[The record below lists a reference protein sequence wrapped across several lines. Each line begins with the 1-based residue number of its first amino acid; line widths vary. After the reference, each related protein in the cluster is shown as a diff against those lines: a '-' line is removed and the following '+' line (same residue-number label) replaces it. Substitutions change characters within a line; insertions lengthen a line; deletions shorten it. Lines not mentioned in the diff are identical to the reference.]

1 VSHQGG
7 GVKQIGLLALGL
19 AVALATSG
27 CVAAGLAAGPLMS
40 AVQLVGDRTV
50 ERTVA
55 AELAEAQGATEAV
68 LARMAF
74 RIESRERDDGI
85 RRLRAVADEVTV
97 HARLERVTAK
107 LTRVGLRVETGR
119 MVPDRDTGAQMHEQ
133 IAALLAPVTARP
145 PAGDPAAAEA
155 LTSLQ
160 GEIRKLRSDIDER
173 RAAERPAAASENS
186 RSMRVEPGAVVTAPM
201 SAALPTV
208 GGPAPSVS
216 VAVPAVAGPPGP
228 VAQSA
233 SLRREPVP
241 PTVDARTAA
250 PLLPAGT
257 LTPIQPAMGVGSGK

>member
-1 VSHQGG
+1 MSPGG
-7 GVKQIGLLALGL
+7 RGLVRISRLALGL

-27 CVAAGLAAGPLMS
+27 CVAAGLAGGPLMS
-40 AVQLVGDRTV
+40 AVQLIGDRTV

-85 RRLRAVADEVTV
+85 RRLRAVADDVTV

-107 LTRVGLRVETGR
+107 LTRVGLRVEVGR
-119 MVPDRDTGAQMHEQ
+119 LVADRDTGAQMHEQ

-145 PAGDPAAAEA
+145 PAGDPGAAEA

-160 GEIRKLRSDIDER
+160 GEVRKLRSDMEKR
-173 RAAERPAAASENS
+173 RASERPAAASENGT
-186 RSMRVEPGAVVTAPM
+186 SMRLEPGAVVTAPM

-216 VAVPAVAGPPGP
+216 VAVPAAVSPPVP

-233 SLRREPVP
+233 SSRREAAQ
-241 PTVDARTAA
+241 PTGDARMAA
-250 PLLPAGT
+250 RLLPAGA